1 MCCSCQL
8 FFFIS
13 SSPLP
18 FSFFLFL
25 PLSFLEQNSFIASF
39 PFTRPDFFGPAT
51 TRTVGW
57 CIWALSSTVCLLFTY
72 IYIYV
77 YVLSLFYPAC
87 GRPKDLWGVPW
98 DVPFGQGRYNQAA
111 IVWCDDAWL
120 PRDSRRFFPK
130 ARHDGSNVSCFIG
143 EELFFFFLLFTLF
156 ILWIHTCLCFCVCTY
171 CLLSCDSFTLIV
183 CCIHTQPSFLIWK
196 STLLWLTFLHY
207 LVLS

>member
-1 MCCSCQL
+1 MCCSFQL

-13 SSPLP
+13 SPLP
-18 FSFFLFL
+18 FPFPFSLSLFFGTKFL
-25 PLSFLEQNSFIASF
+25 YRCLSFHSTRLLRSCSYPYRWLVHMSAFFDCMFI
-39 PFTRPDFFGPAT
+39 
-51 TRTVGW
+51 V
-57 CIWALSSTVCLLFTY
+57 Y
-72 IYIYV
+72 IYIYIYM
-77 YVLSLFYPAC
+77 YVISLFYPAC

-143 EELFFFFLLFTLF
+143 EELFFFFLLFYTFYFVNTHVPLLLRLHVLPSVVWF
-156 ILWIHTCLCFCVCTY
+156 IYIDR
-171 CLLSCDSFTLIV
+171 LLHSYTAVFFDLKKHSSLI
-183 CCIHTQPSFLIWK
+183 
-196 STLLWLTFLHY
+196 TFLHY